1 MAHSLEENKAG
12 FIDTGE
18 DHHTQIGP
26 ESLDCKLGI
35 INAFIGCT
43 KDIDQL
49 LGENSTR
56 ISATAPT
63 DASAISSLV
72 NSSLTRSF
80 LSAPMLK
87 PTIGIQPAAISSI
100 MTKLMSASTSGN
112 PYSRL
117 S

>member
-1 MAHSLEENKAG
+1 MVEENKAG

-49 LGENSTR
+49 LGEKLYQDQCHGTYGCFRNQQLGEQFFDTIFLIR
-56 ISATAPT
+56 TYIEAHNWNTAGSHKQYY
-63 DASAISSLV
+63 DKADVSEYF
-72 NSSLTRSF
+72 R
-80 LSAPMLK
+80 
-87 PTIGIQPAAISSI
+87 
-100 MTKLMSASTSGN
+100 
-112 PYSRL
+112 
-117 S
+117 